1 MTAGKQSCQQS
12 SPVSYLQTPCSWL
25 LYCCPGYSLI
35 PAATCLRPDSSSRP
49 RCQWRWHV
57 LSTHRARGAQTRCT
71 RVTAYRAATP
81 WHHYSYTHRLR
92 GTKGCQGTVGFEH
105 QSSWIL
111 GPWSIGSISSGSAG
125 NEEDPGW
132 IPESGRS
139 PGEGNGNPLQYSCL
153 ENAMDRGAWWATVH
167 GVAESQI
174 RLSDLHSDTCLPS
187 DVTCPAQGPVIT
199 HLGLTFPSSSSH
211 TTTWHSAWPAELFW
225 HWLYRISCSR
235 LEITHPL
242 QVLTS
247 WPDSQVPPGLCEPYL
262 SPPPH
267 ALYASAKLDS
277 LFLWCILVL
286 APLCLFALPPLK
298 KRPFNLS
305 MKNTTHFLRISSNLT
320 PYMKLSWIPHHSE
333 MVPYFS
339 GLSAFRISEP
349 LEGPLACALGSWA
362 GVHSSG
368 TPSVL
373 PGAAAQQILEAINPF
388 SVFKIFYEF
397 SHLIQLFL

>member
-277 LFLWCILVL
+277 LFLWCVLVL

-298 KRPFNLS
+298 KTTLQSEYEKYHTFSKNKLKFDSLHEAFLNSSSFRNGSLLLWTLSLSYLRALRRPSGMCPWELGWCSFIR
-305 MKNTTHFLRISSNLT
+305 TPQCLT
-320 PYMKLSWIPHHSE
+320 W
-333 MVPYFS
+333 
-339 GLSAFRISEP
+339 
-349 LEGPLACALGSWA
+349 GSCSTNI
-362 GVHSSG
+362 GG
-368 TPSVL
+368 DKP
-373 PGAAAQQILEAINPF
+373 
-388 SVFKIFYEF
+388 
-397 SHLIQLFL
+397 IQCV